1 MKFDTRVED
10 LVVLVTD
17 RTHGRHG
24 QIGAMLY
31 HDWREYG
38 QVGVKFSDEKREE
51 FYDGIMEGDFP
62 SKIQR
67 FYRHADEKGKEYDSE
82 NAGPSSFQ
90 RKYLELGGSLE
101 QLAEQYRVLFGEDLP
116 QMPENSD

>member
-31 HDWREYG
+31 HDW
-38 QVGVKFSDEKREE
+38 
-51 FYDGIMEGDFP
+51 
-62 SKIQR
+62 
-67 FYRHADEKGKEYDSE
+67 SE